1 MEHRFA
7 RITDNIRIPVPL
19 DCTAEEE
26 ARLVAEFRAKND
38 IEQLEAEAED
48 LAKAIREGTL
58 VSLEELL
65 RQLEE
70 EETESV

>member
-1 MEHRFA
+1 MERRFA

-19 DCTAEEE
+19 DCTPEAE
-26 ARLVAEFRAKND
+26 ARLVAEFKAKHD
-38 IEQLEAEAED
+38 IAELEAEAED
-48 LAKAIREGTL
+48 LAKAIKEGTL

-70 EETESV
+70 EEKESV